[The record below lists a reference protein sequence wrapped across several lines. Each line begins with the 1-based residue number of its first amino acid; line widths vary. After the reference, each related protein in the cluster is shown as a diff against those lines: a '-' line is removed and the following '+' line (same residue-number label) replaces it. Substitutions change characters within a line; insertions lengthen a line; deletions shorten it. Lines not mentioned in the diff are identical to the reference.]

1 MAQWSDGNSARQLAD
16 RPLSDDIT
24 SGGALATEQQRGRRA
39 ELRSLARPASG
50 GAPAGSF
57 GAAAEGEDHVASAAE
72 RLLHE
77 RALTRHVAAIAARV
91 SAIADLRELEASIP
105 QLALALCSGCDA
117 ALLQVERDGVV
128 ELLSACGPSFQVPPA
143 RRGGS
148 AATPDAVLVPLND
161 GDAGT
166 LLALHP
172 AAGSAGV
179 TASEREHLALFASV
193 AGAAL
198 GGARARTALRE
209 ATARDAAT
217 LSTIRDG
224 ILAVDVEGRVRSAN
238 DAAAAVL
245 GLSREQ
251 LVGRRLRELPGLGPL
266 ALAFAATP
274 DQTPDVVTL
283 PRGEVSFRVQRHAAG
298 LVATLRDA
306 ATEHVTSQK
315 IVGSVA
321 RYTFDQVVGLAP
333 AMREVVEDAKHI
345 ARCDI
350 PVLINGESG
359 TGKEMLAQA
368 IHNAS
373 PRRDAP
379 FIAINVTA
387 IPAEL
392 LESELFGYEGGTF
405 TGARSG
411 GRAGKFELAG
421 NGTLLLDEIGDMPLE
436 LQAKL
441 LRVLQERVV
450 QRLGSARDVPIRAR
464 IIATTHRDL
473 VEAVNAGRFR
483 LDLYHRLCVL
493 QLHIAPLRERHGDLP
508 IIVEHQLR
516 LHRERTGRNV
526 RIAPE
531 VLAALQAHDWPG
543 NVRELLNVL
552 EGELCLLREGADLLT
567 RIPPMLRHLRTARH
581 ASPARA
587 PSEAGVLSAP
597 LSELERR
604 ACEDSLAAHGGNVG
618 RAARALGVA
627 KSTLYLKMKRY
638 GLVTPA
644 ASPARA
650 AGRRAEAEVR

>member
-1 MAQWSDGNSARQLAD
+1 
-16 RPLSDDIT
+16 
-24 SGGALATEQQRGRRA
+24 
-39 ELRSLARPASG
+39 
-50 GAPAGSF
+50 
-57 GAAAEGEDHVASAAE
+57 
-72 RLLHE
+72 
-77 RALTRHVAAIAARV
+77 
-91 SAIADLRELEASIP
+91 
-105 QLALALCSGCDA
+105 
-117 ALLQVERDGVV
+117 
-128 ELLSACGPSFQVPPA
+128 
-143 RRGGS
+143 
-148 AATPDAVLVPLND
+148 VLVSLND
-161 GDAGT
+161 GAAGT
-166 LLALHP
+166 LLALRRAP
-172 AAGSAGV
+172 GGAGV
-179 TASEREHLALFASV
+179 TASEREHLALYASV

-198 GGARARTALRE
+198 GQARARAALHE
-209 ATARDAAT
+209 AAARDAAI

-224 ILAVDVEGRVRSAN
+224 ILAVDVEGRVRSVN
-238 DAAAAVL
+238 DPGAAVL
-245 GLSREQ
+245 GSSREH
-251 LVGRRLRELPGLGPL
+251 LVGKRLRDVPGLGRL
-266 ALAFAATP
+266 AMALAATP
-274 DQTPDVVTL
+274 DQASDVVTL
-283 PRGEVSFRVQRHAAG
+283 QRGEVSFRVQRHAGG
-298 LVATLRDA
+298 LVAMLRDA
-306 ATEHVTSQK
+306 ATEQVASQRT
-315 IVGSVA
+315 VGSVA
-321 RYTFDQVVGLAP
+321 RYTFDHVLGLAP
-333 AMREVVEDAKHI
+333 AMREVVDDARHI
-345 ARCDI
+345 ARSDI

-373 PRRDAP
+373 PRTTAP

-473 VEAVNAGRFR
+473 LEAVHAGRFR

-493 QLHIAPLRERHGDLP
+493 QLHIAPLRERHGDVP

-526 RIAPE
+526 RVAPE
-531 VLAALQAHDWPG
+531 LLAALQAHDWPG

-552 EGELCLLREGADLLT
+552 EGELCLLRDGADVLT
-567 RIPPMLRHLRTARH
+567 RIPPMLRHLRPGP
-581 ASPARA
+581 PARA
-587 PSEAGVLSAP
+587 PREAAALPAS
-597 LSELERR
+597 LFELERR
-604 ACEDSLAAHGGNVG
+604 ACEEALAAHGGNVG

-638 GLVTPA
+638 GLVAPS
-644 ASPARA
+644 ASPAGSDAPRA
-650 AGRRAEAEVR
+650 AVAAAS